1 MASSMIDRDKD
12 WINFFNKKGGFTVYC
27 EWEENTQFYGFSM
40 RERASNLSYNET
52 KADGID

>member
-40 RERASNLSYNET
+40 RERA
-52 KADGID
+52 